1 MSEFVSE
8 EGQFSVCQFFQN
20 DTYEYV
26 LRFVS
31 AEAAMKQVVRLTNS
45 VGGKIGTTN
54 RVIITD
60 GGDSCCFDW
69 RFGVGVVFPIVRPE
83 GGTDGTSR

>member
-1 MSEFVSE
+1 MPPFRT
-8 EGQFSVCQFFQN
+8 SVLQGR
-20 DTYEYV
+20 EHI
-26 LRFVS
+26 S
-31 AEAAMKQVVRLTNS
+31 NS

-69 RFGVGVVFPIVRPE
+69 RFGVGVVFPIVKPE